1 MKTPFVPCSVPGFEL
16 ASDTGSDIC
25 VCRVKATGRLAQ
37 PPAPELLNLGIQV
50 PPVGAEPFPILSP
63 AHLQVIHT
71 KCCQQQRTN
80 LNPAQ

>member
-1 MKTPFVPCSVPGFEL
+1 MKTPFVPSSVPDFEL
-16 ASDTGSDIC
+16 ASNTGSD
-25 VCRVKATGRLAQ
+25 CRVKATGRLAQ
-37 PPAPELLNLGIQV
+37 PPAPELLHLGIQV
-50 PPVGAEPFPILSP
+50 PPVGAEPFPILPP